1 MSQAKPITFL
11 QLSTRHPEFD
21 QALAARL
28 QSQLASTPRRDE
40 CGSVLGQHIISGS
53 QYVSS

>member
-1 MSQAKPITFL
+1 MSQAKPITLL

-28 QSQLASTPRRDE
+28 QSQLASKPRRDE
-40 CGSVLGQHIISGS
+40 CGSLLGQPIIPGS